1 MKAPIRLATILLIT
15 GLLITGLATA
25 AAPLLATGTDDPAIA
40 VRQVVM
46 DIISFTRWPGP
57 PPALRLCVIGQAEFA
72 GPLFAPD
79 VRVGPVPVTSR
90 RRAAGDSDLGAQCDV
105 VYEGPLPANERTE
118 VIRNITGY
126 PVLTIGESAPGCVE
140 TTMFCLKAG
149 GAQVPFSTN
158 LDAISRSGV
167 RLNPRV
173 LLLGRRESASAMP
186 R

>member
-1 MKAPIRLATILLIT
+1 MRLVTAFLIVGIGAVT
-15 GLLITGLATA
+15 TRVQA
-25 AAPLLATGTDDPAIA
+25 AGSDDPALA
-40 VRQVVM
+40 VRQVVL

-57 PPALRLCVIGQAEFA
+57 PPALRLCVVGQAEFA

-79 VRVGPVPVTSR
+79 IHAGPVPVTAS
-90 RRAAGDSDLGAQCDV
+90 RRAANDGDLGAQCDV
-105 VYEGPLPANERTE
+105 VYEGPLPTNERTD

-126 PVLTIGESAPGCVE
+126 PVLTIGEGAPGCSE
-140 TTMFCLKAG
+140 TTMFCLQAG

-158 LDAISRSGV
+158 LDAIARSGV

-173 LLLGRRESASAMP
+173 LLLGRRAVATPAVP